1 MGSVYVKD
9 KKSETGEASSG
20 CGRRVERRWVLG
32 CSSSSSDPADEASLG
47 GRGEIWW
54 RLFGSWFV
62 VVAARLEFVS
72 LLSWW
77 R

>member
-1 MGSVYVKD
+1 M
-9 KKSETGEASSG
+9 
-20 CGRRVERRWVLG
+20 ERRWVLG
-32 CSSSSSDPADEASLG
+32 CSSSSDSADDASLG

>member
-9 KKSETGEASSG
+9 KEKSEPGVASSG

-32 CSSSSSDPADEASLG
+32 CSSSSDSADDASLG
-47 GRGEIWW
+47 GGGEIWW

>member
-1 MGSVYVKD
+1 MGSEYVKD
-9 KKSETGEASSG
+9 KDKSEPGVASSG
-20 CGRRVERRWVLG
+20 WGRRVERRWVLG
-32 CSSSSSDPADEASLG
+32 CSSSADSADDASRG
-47 GRGEIWW
+47 GIWW